1 MPTTAR
7 DKPPSGGPWRTDI
20 WTASGRGGVAA
31 LPSYREPRVSSDR
44 GRAALTKRG
53 GALDADSRL
62 YEWASEHLDR
72 HVPQLMMDC
81 MHVPQLMMDCMHVPQ
96 PPTDDGLHAGTS
108 PNPQL
113 MMDCTRIA

>member
-96 PPTDDGLHAGTS
+96 LMMDCMHVL
-108 PNPQL
+108 QL
-113 MMDCTRIA
+113 MMDCMQARPPTPN